1 MTPLAIALIV
11 LVAMFLLGLPIF
23 MSLIIS
29 SVVAI
34 LAGGDILPLSVIHNS
49 LFDGLNLFPLLAIP
63 CFVVAGTLME
73 FGNITQQIV
82 DVVKQLVGRVYGGL
96 GITTILACTFF
107 AAISGSGPGTVAAV
121 GTILV
126 PAMVRNGYSKDYA
139 SAAASSGG
147 TIGIL
152 IPPSNPMIIYAI
164 LGNLSVTAMFTAG
177 FIPGFIVAF
186 AMIMTAYLLAKRN
199 GFKGDE
205 NAAPF
210 NMKFFLRSCGNA
222 GFALATPFIILGSIY
237 TGWATPVEASVVAI
251 VWALFVGIV
260 INRVLRPRH
269 IYRAL
274 LEGAMTCGAV
284 LLIVGASTLFG
295 KILTFEE
302 APQRLASIV
311 LGISDDPH
319 LVLLMIIGVL
329 YVLGMFMETLATIII
344 LVPAMVRN
352 GYSKDYASA
361 AASSGGTIGI
371 LIPPSNPMIIYAIL
385 GNLSVTA
392 MFTAG
397 FIPGFIVAFAMI
409 MTAYLLA
416 KRNGFKGD
424 ENAAP
429 FNMKFFLRSCGNA
442 GFALATPFII
452 LGSIYT
458 GWATPVEASVVAI
471 VWALFVGIV
480 INRVLRPRHI
490 YRALLEGAMTCGA
503 VLLIV
508 GASTLFGKILT
519 FEEAPQRLASIVLG
533 ISDDPHLVL
542 LMIIGVLY
550 VLGMF
555 METLA
560 TIIILVPVLLP
571 MILQLGIDPIHFG
584 IVLVVTNNVAML
596 TPPLGVNLFV
606 ASRIAGISVERISV
620 AVIPYL
626 IALTLCILLF
636 TYVPAISTWLP
647 SLMGY
652 GQ

>member
-152 IPPSNPMIIYAI
+152 IPPS
-164 LGNLSVTAMFTAG
+164 
-177 FIPGFIVAF
+177 
-186 AMIMTAYLLAKRN
+186 YLLAKR
-199 GFKGDE
+199 
-205 NAAPF
+205 
-210 NMKFFLRSCGNA
+210 
-222 GFALATPFIILGSIY
+222 Y
-237 TGWATPVEASVVAI
+237 
-251 VWALFVGIV
+251 
-260 INRVLRPRH
+260 
-269 IYRAL
+269 
-274 LEGAMTCGAV
+274 
-284 LLIVGASTLFG
+284 
-295 KILTFEE
+295 
-302 APQRLASIV
+302 
-311 LGISDDPH
+311 
-319 LVLLMIIGVL
+319 
-329 YVLGMFMETLATIII
+329 
-344 LVPAMVRN
+344 
-352 GYSKDYASA
+352 
-361 AASSGGTIGI
+361 
-371 LIPPSNPMIIYAIL
+371 
-385 GNLSVTA
+385 
-392 MFTAG
+392 
-397 FIPGFIVAFAMI
+397 
-409 MTAYLLA
+409 
-416 KRNGFKGD
+416 GFKGD

>member
-147 TIGIL
+147 TI
-152 IPPSNPMIIYAI
+152 
-164 LGNLSVTAMFTAG
+164 
-177 FIPGFIVAF
+177 
-186 AMIMTAYLLAKRN
+186 
-199 GFKGDE
+199 
-205 NAAPF
+205 
-210 NMKFFLRSCGNA
+210 
-222 GFALATPFIILGSIY
+222 
-237 TGWATPVEASVVAI
+237 
-251 VWALFVGIV
+251 
-260 INRVLRPRH
+260 
-269 IYRAL
+269 
-274 LEGAMTCGAV
+274 
-284 LLIVGASTLFG
+284 
-295 KILTFEE
+295 
-302 APQRLASIV
+302 
-311 LGISDDPH
+311 
-319 LVLLMIIGVL
+319 
-329 YVLGMFMETLATIII
+329 
-344 LVPAMVRN
+344 
-352 GYSKDYASA
+352 
-361 AASSGGTIGI
+361 
-371 LIPPSNPMIIYAIL
+371 

>member
-284 LLIVGASTLFG
+284 LLMVIQPGA
-295 KILTFEE
+295 KADINK
-302 APQRLASIV
+302 
-311 LGISDDPH
+311 
-319 LVLLMIIGVL
+319 
-329 YVLGMFMETLATIII
+329 
-344 LVPAMVRN
+344 MV
-352 GYSKDYASA
+352 
-361 AASSGGTIGI
+361 
-371 LIPPSNPMIIYAIL
+371 M
-385 GNLSVTA
+385 
-392 MFTAG
+392 
-397 FIPGFIVAFAMI
+397 
-409 MTAYLLA
+409 
-416 KRNGFKGD
+416 
-424 ENAAP
+424 
-429 FNMKFFLRSCGNA
+429 
-442 GFALATPFII
+442 
-452 LGSIYT
+452 
-458 GWATPVEASVVAI
+458 
-471 VWALFVGIV
+471 
-480 INRVLRPRHI
+480 
-490 YRALLEGAMTCGA
+490 
-503 VLLIV
+503 
-508 GASTLFGKILT
+508 
-519 FEEAPQRLASIVLG
+519 
-533 ISDDPHLVL
+533 
-542 LMIIGVLY
+542 
-550 VLGMF
+550 
-555 METLA
+555 
-560 TIIILVPVLLP
+560 
-571 MILQLGIDPIHFG
+571 
-584 IVLVVTNNVAML
+584 
-596 TPPLGVNLFV
+596 
-606 ASRIAGISVERISV
+606 
-620 AVIPYL
+620 
-626 IALTLCILLF
+626 
-636 TYVPAISTWLP
+636 TWLP
-647 SLMGY
+647 YFAFIMYLINRGTGFTQALFMNCDHSLLTYSFYKRPGFVLRLFRIRLREIIKVNAVPALVIGCGLALILYVSGGRTTPSIMWCWWSRSSP
-652 GQ
+652 